1 MLQNKSNNKILQNK
15 SNNKI
20 LQNNSNN
27 EILTIVSNLLD
38 SGHGIQAIQK
48 ALGFPHLTCQFF
60 INEVKLSRRNNMAK
74 EKITTL
80 SCNY

>member
-1 MLQNKSNNKILQNK
+1 MLQNKSNNKM
-15 SNNKI
+15 

-27 EILTIVSNLLD
+27 QILAIVSNLLD

-60 INEVKLSRRNNMAK
+60 INEVKLSRKNNMAK
-74 EKITTL
+74 KNL
-80 SCNY
+80 YFR

>member
-1 MLQNKSNNKILQNK
+1 MLQNN

-27 EILTIVSNLLD
+27 EILAIVSNLLD
-38 SGHGIQAIQK
+38 SRHGIQAIQK

-60 INEVKLSRRNNMAK
+60 INEVKLSRKNNMAK
-74 EKITTL
+74 ENSSTFVN
-80 SCNY
+80 SAE